1 MCGLVS
7 ELNYSN
13 GGHTNAITAMAP
25 MSGSNVLFASG
36 SADNAVKVWRLSGGG
51 QNDNVSLLQTF
62 LGHSNWISTILDLG
76 NGLLASGSWDS
87 TVKVWQI
94 GVDQALA
101 TFQGHTNQVTGLS
114 LAGNTSFASVSADGT
129 MRLWTIP
136 TPESSIKCNLGKSI
150 IL

>member
-1 MCGLVS
+1 VCGIVS
-7 ELNYSN
+7 VLNYSN
-13 GGHTNAITAMAP
+13 GGHTNAITALTP

-36 SADNAVKVWRLSGGG
+36 SADNTVKVWGVSGEG
-51 QNDNVSLLQTF
+51 QNGNVSLLQTF
-62 LGHSNWISTILDLG
+62 VGHSNWISTLLDLG

-101 TFQGHTNQVTGLS
+101 TFQGHTNQVNGLS
-114 LAGNTSFASVSADGT
+114 LAGNTSLASVSADGT

-136 TPESSIKCNLGKSI
+136 TPETIVKCNLGE
-150 IL
+150 